1 VSVVTRIRTQK
12 GLVVPYTPE
21 EVWAVL
27 SDVTE
32 YPQWWPARFPVR
44 VLEGGSGLIGSA
56 IEVRPRLS
64 RTFCCRFEEAD
75 EPRSMRVRFFGG
87 ALEGPCYLVL
97 DPLEGAT
104 RVRLEIDVF
113 ARGFGTAVLSFIVP
127 FERLH
132 EMQVRRLLSALRNRL
147 AVMSEK
153 ESTPPSSVAISVVPP
168 VLDTQSNLDQA
179 RLYLHNLSSPSL
191 PEEIARHF
199 HEDAFEE
206 EFANPVFPKGERRDL
221 RGIIA
226 ARARSQAAWTL
237 QKFEM
242 RSATA
247 GGSQVAL
254 EVFWTGTAA
263 SATDVVSE
271 GQTVEARLAFF
282 LKFKGRR
289 IVRQRTYV
297 SFSPDLPDF
306 EDLDDASDASAG
318 TGLRVDGSAKIESR
332 PHSHFDIARGYLT
345 ALSEGHGPEAIARF
359 FSEDAI
365 QELLPSPLNPRG
377 ARRSRTSIARAREKS
392 LALFPAETNDLRGAS
407 GGGSKVALEVLW
419 SGVAAADRPAFGRGQ
434 EVESHSAVFLEFRD
448 GLIVRQRNYD
458 CVTTRGAAS

>member
-12 GLVVPYTPE
+12 GLVVPHTPE

-27 SDVTE
+27 CDVPA

-87 ALEGPCYLVL
+87 ALEGPCYIVL
-97 DPLEGAT
+97 DPLDGAT
-104 RVRLEIDVF
+104 RVRLEIDVY
-113 ARGFGTAVLSFIVP
+113 ARGLGTAVLSFIVP

-132 EMQVRRLLSALRNRL
+132 EMQVRRLLSALQNRL
-147 AVMSEK
+147 RVMRDEESHRPSAVSI
-153 ESTPPSSVAISVVPP
+153 PIVLP
-168 VLDTQSNLDQA
+168 VLDSHSNLDQA
-179 RLYLHNLSSPSL
+179 RLYLRNLSSPSL

-206 EFANPVFPKGERRDL
+206 EFANPFFPKGQRRDL

-226 ARARSQAAWTL
+226 ARARSQAEWTL

-247 GGSQVAL
+247 GGSQVAI

-263 SATDVVSE
+263 GATEVVSE

-306 EDLDDASDASAG
+306 DDFDADASRGIAF
-318 TGLRVDGSAKIESR
+318 RVDGLATSGSR
-332 PHSHFDIARGYLT
+332 PRSHFDLARGYLT
-345 ALSEGHGPEAIARF
+345 ALSEGHGPEAIAGF

-377 ARRSRTSIARAREKS
+377 VRRGRTSIARAREKS
-392 LALFPAETNDLRGAS
+392 LAVFPTETNDLRGAS
-407 GGGSKVALEVLW
+407 GEGSRVALEVLW
-419 SGVAAADRPAFGRGQ
+419 SGVAAADRAAFGRGQ
-434 EVESHSAVFLEFRD
+434 QVESRSAVFLEFRD

>member
-1 VSVVTRIRTQK
+1 VSVVTRIRTQE
-12 GLVVPYTPE
+12 GLVVPHTPE

-27 SDVTE
+27 CDVSA
-32 YPQWWPARFPVR
+32 YPQWWPARFPIR
-44 VLEGGSGLIGSA
+44 VLEGGLGLIGSA

-87 ALEGPCYLVL
+87 ALEGPCYVVL
-97 DPLEGAT
+97 DRLEGAT
-104 RVRLEIDVF
+104 RVRLEIDVY
-113 ARGFGTAVLSFIVP
+113 ARGIGTAVLSFIVP

-132 EMQVRRLLSALRNRL
+132 KMQVRRLLGALQNRL
-147 AVMSEK
+147 RLLKGGEEFS
-153 ESTPPSSVAISVVPP
+153 PPSSASIPIVPP
-168 VLDTQSNLDQA
+168 VLNNQSNLDQA
-179 RLYLHNLSSPSL
+179 RLYLRNLSSPSL

-206 EFANPVFPKGERRDL
+206 EFANPFFPRGVRRDL
-221 RGIIA
+221 RGIID
-226 ARARSQAAWTL
+226 ARARSQSAWTL
-237 QKFEM
+237 QKFEL

-254 EVFWTGTAA
+254 EVFWTGT
-263 SATDVVSE
+263 SSTATEVLAE

-297 SFSPDLPDF
+297 SFSPDLPDLD
-306 EDLDDASDASAG
+306 DLDDDSSASTTLSLETPKAADA
-318 TGLRVDGSAKIESR
+318 R
-332 PHSHFDIARGYLT
+332 PHSHFDLARGYLT

-359 FSEDAI
+359 FAEDAI

-377 ARRSRTSIARAREKS
+377 VRRNRPSIARSREKN
-392 LALFPAETNDLRGAS
+392 LALFPTETNDLRGAS
-407 GGGSKVALEVLW
+407 GEGSKVALEVLW
-419 SGVAAADRPAFGRGQ
+419 TGVASADRPGFSRGQ
-434 EVESHSAVFLEFRD
+434 LVESRSAVFLEFRD
-448 GLIVRQRNYD
+448 GLIFRQRNYD
-458 CVTTRGAAS
+458 CVVTRATAS